1 MVLLRMRKSFSL
13 KLCAKFVLIFM
24 ISTLPCFAVE
34 EVLLLEENKEILEEV
49 NLDIPQESI
58 IDRLKN
64 NKNKNSFSTKIL
76 HTDSNIWSVFG
87 TQGYEFESGL
97 VKNFKINGYF
107 RFDNAMEAKRRAAF
121 SSDMTFDSV
130 ELQTETLFRDG
141 KTKLS
146 ASYNFVRDL
155 DYDNDFFEKVSNLYI
170 DHYFNEHQ
178 TVRLGNMRVPVGI
191 EGGMSSSAI
200 KFVTRSQIARN
211 LGDARSVGIRNLGKY
226 KYLDYDIGFYDSS
239 RFMQRLFQGE
249 EFAANASIKPLAKF
263 DDKYGVLKLGAS
275 IDTGNADN
283 SYSVFGAHAQYFYKK
298 FYCDFEYAT
307 ARGSGGKYIKRGNS
321 HGFYTT
327 VAYMINEHIELLGRY
342 DFYQND
348 NNDKVTQEFT
358 AGVNYYTRPNC
369 KLVLNYVYAMS
380 DTSAI
385 PAHKIYLG
393 ARFTTSAL
401 LGDI

>member
-1 MVLLRMRKSFSL
+1 MRKSFGFSL
-13 KLCAKFVLIFM
+13 YVKFALIFM
-24 ISTLPCFAVE
+24 ISVLPCYAVE
-34 EVLLLEENKEILEEV
+34 EIISSEKNKEILEEI
-49 NLDIPQESI
+49 NLDIPQDSI
-58 IDRLKN
+58 VEKLKN
-64 NKNKNSFSTKIL
+64 NKKKESLSAKIL
-76 HTDSNIWSVFG
+76 HTDSNVWSVFG

-107 RFDNAMEAKRRAAF
+107 RFDNAMEAKRHEDF
-121 SSDMTFDSV
+121 SSVMTFDSV

-155 DYDNDFFEKVSNLYI
+155 DYDNNFFEKVSNLYL

-178 TVRLGNMRVPVGI
+178 TIRLGNMRVPVGI

-211 LGDARSVGIRNLGKY
+211 LGDARSFGVRNIGKY
-226 KYLDYDIGFYDSS
+226 KYFDYDIGYYDSS
-239 RFMQRLFQGE
+239 RFMQRLFQGQ
-249 EFAANASIKPLAKF
+249 EFAANAGIRPLAKF
-263 DDKYGVLKLGAS
+263 DDKYGVLKLGTS

-283 SYSVFGAHAQYFYKK
+283 SYSVFGAYAQYFYKQ
-298 FYCDFEYAT
+298 FYWDFEYAT
-307 ARGSGGKYIKRGNS
+307 SNGSGGKYIKQGDA

-327 VAYMINEHIELLGRY
+327 VAYMLNKNIELLGRY
-342 DFYQND
+342 DFYRND
-348 NNDKVTQEFT
+348 NNDNVTQEFT
-358 AGVNYYTRPNC
+358 AGINYYTRPNC
-369 KLVLNYVYAMS
+369 KFVLNYVYAMS

-385 PAHKIYLG
+385 PAHKIYMG